1 MKRARLIDSV
11 DYSFLFSVHN
21 FIQFLTYYY
30 YFQDMNKLIEARN
43 DILLGHVL
51 SLVEGKKDNI
61 TRMFSTSNSDTKVL
75 DLLTSLEGFKFK
87 IKFLLTKANHMQV
100 NSSFLIVRCG

>member
-1 MKRARLIDSV
+1 
-11 DYSFLFSVHN
+11 
-21 FIQFLTYYY
+21 
-30 YFQDMNKLIEARN
+30 MNKLIEARN

-61 TRMFSTSNSDTKVL
+61 IRIFSSSSSDSKVL

-100 NSSFLIVRCG
+100 NSHFLIVRCG